1 MREEVFIGVSK
12 MYEDDNNETTA
23 IANAILRAAELL
35 GTNGAA
41 TSMGAI
47 EAHSVAVSTALDR
60 IADALFELA
69 DAVREK

>member
-1 MREEVFIGVSK
+1 
-12 MYEDDNNETTA
+12 MYEDDDNETTA

-47 EAHSVAVSTALDR
+47 EAHSVAVSTAIEAHSLQVSTSLDR

>member
-1 MREEVFIGVSK
+1 
-12 MYEDDNNETTA
+12 MYEDDNNSTA

-35 GTNGAA
+35 GNNGAA

-47 EAHSVAVSTALDR
+47 EAHSLQISVALDR